1 MQFLSLK
8 KKKKLRQHQKL
19 ITSYFYTRFSH
30 AIIDRVLPTSHGTS
44 LSLHKISYVFGV
56 QSTAEMSFL
65 CSGNC
70 SSHYGAMW
78 YWSVAGGCLSLT
90 IWNWALAPTNVQPGE
105 GTILLGQKLCSNID
119 IYIFFPPKTLSFSS
133 WIKIWGSQWLTN
145 FIVTTEFKQTNK
157 KCINIFGS
165 RLNTLLTLKL
175 LIIFKKP
182 KILSQKYLYP
192 NLFFHQARCD
202 TYH

>member
-1 MQFLSLK
+1 MQSLIESFLPPMGLLFPFTKFLMYLVS
-8 KKKKLRQHQKL
+8 
-19 ITSYFYTRFSH
+19 
-30 AIIDRVLPTSHGTS
+30 RVLQKWAFSAVEIALLTMCHR
-44 LSLHKISYVFGV
+44 
-56 QSTAEMSFL
+56 E
-65 CSGNC
+65 
-70 SSHYGAMW
+70 AMW

-90 IWNWALAPTNVQPGE
+90 VWNWALAPTNVQPGE

-145 FIVTTEFKQTNK
+145 LIITTEFKQTNK
-157 KCINIFGS
+157 KCINFFGS